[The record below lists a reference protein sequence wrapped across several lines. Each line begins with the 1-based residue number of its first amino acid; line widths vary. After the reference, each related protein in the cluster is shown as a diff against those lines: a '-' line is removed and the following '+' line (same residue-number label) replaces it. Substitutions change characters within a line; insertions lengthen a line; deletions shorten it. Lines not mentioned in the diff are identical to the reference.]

1 MPVSCG
7 IVGLP
12 NVGKST
18 LFSALSAAR
27 AEVGNYPFCTIEP
40 NVAVVEVPDPRLQ
53 LIRARI
59 ESERI
64 LPATVQIVDI
74 AGLVKGASE
83 GEGMGNQFL
92 ATIRECDA
100 VMQVVRCFDGER
112 VVRDGAVDPVGDAEV
127 IEIELA
133 LADLDTVRKA
143 QERLGKRARAGDKE
157 AIEGVEVCTKA
168 AALLAGGTAARA
180 GAWSEKERAA
190 LRPLCL
196 MTMKPMLYV
205 ANVADDDL
213 AGTSAHA
220 RALRAHAERQGCGF
234 IAICADLEA
243 ALREMPADER
253 ATFMSELGVEELGL
267 SRLVSAVYEL
277 LGLQTYFTAGPKEIR
292 AWTIHRGDRAPQAA
306 GVIHTDFEKHFI
318 RAEIYSVKDL
328 EQHGTETA
336 IRAAGRLRTE
346 GRDYQ
351 MQESDVAHF
360 LIGK

>member
-53 LIRARI
+53 TIRARI

-64 LPATVQIVDI
+64 LPAVVQIVDI

-83 GEGMGNQFL
+83 GEGMGNKFL

-100 VMQVVRCFDGER
+100 VMQVVRCFEGER
-112 VVRDGAVDPVGDAEV
+112 VLREGRVDPVGDAEV

-143 QERLGKRARAGDKE
+143 QDRFAKRARAGDKE
-157 AIEGVEVCTKA
+157 AIEAIEVCVKA
-168 AALLAGGTAARA
+168 DALLAGGRAARA
-180 GAWSEKERAA
+180 GAWTEKERVA

-205 ANVADDDL
+205 ANVADDDF
-213 AGTSAHA
+213 AGASAHA
-220 RALRAHAERQGCGF
+220 SALRAHAERQGCGF
-234 IAICADLEA
+234 IPICADLES
-243 ALREMPADER
+243 ALREMDPDER
-253 ATFMSELGVEELGL
+253 TVFMSELGVTELGL
-267 SRLVSAVYEL
+267 SRLVSAVYDL

-306 GVIHTDFEKHFI
+306 GVIHTDFEKHFN
-318 RAEIYSVKDL
+318 RAEVYSVGDL
-328 EQHGTETA
+328 EQHGTEA
-336 IRAAGRLRTE
+336 SIRAAGRLRTE
-346 GRDYQ
+346 GRDYV
-351 MQESDVAHF
+351 MQDSDVAHF